1 MCRSMYMG
9 PGSAATACSQKPD
22 SGNPRR
28 PLSELRRRC
37 DTNTNF
43 LLYQNVSTLSYSAEP
58 HFLPRRRAGLVA
70 EPRSREAAN
79 ELATGPD
86 ACQAGAA
93 SAGPPG

>member
-1 MCRSMYMG
+1 MYMG
-9 PGSAATACSQKPD
+9 PGAAATACSQKPD

-43 LLYQNVSTLSYSAEP
+43 LLYQNESTVSYLAEP
-58 HFLPRRRAGLVA
+58 HFRLGVGPDSLLN
-70 EPRSREAAN
+70 PRSREGAN

-93 SAGPPG
+93 SEAPPG